1 MLSRRNVRIKV
12 MQVLYAVNRNKY
24 EQSLEKN
31 ALRFY
36 DRMVEDSHKLFLYNI
51 LAFMRVAQYARQ
63 DKIRKQGKLRPSKE
77 DLAFSTVFVDNEYLT
92 SLAENQMLRLKIDRA
107 RLGQQ
112 LDADFVR
119 QLYLEF
125 AKEENYQSFILIENP
140 SKEAFV
146 EIYLEFYKFLIKND
160 TFISMLED
168 YFPLWNVDKSLIVG
182 AMKKTIKALPIEED
196 FLDAFAPQHET
207 IREFGEKLLTKVVRA
222 DKELLDIIE
231 PNLNNWDA
239 NRVAVLDMIIIKMAL
254 SEFLYFS
261 SIPTKVTLNEFVELA
276 KLYSTD
282 KSKDFINGI
291 LDRLLKNLDK
301 KGLIRKEGRG
311 LK

>member
-12 MQVLYAVNRNKY
+12 MQVLYAMNRQKY
-24 EQSLEKN
+24 EESLEKN

-36 DRMVEDSHKLFLYNI
+36 DRMVEDSYNLFLYNI
-51 LAFMRVAQYARQ
+51 LTFIRVAEYARQ
-63 DKIRKQGKLRPSKE
+63 DKISKESKLRPTKE
-77 DLAFSTVFVDNEYLT
+77 DLAFRTVFADNDYLA
-92 SLAENQMLRLKIDRA
+92 SLANNEALQLKIGRA

-119 QLYLEF
+119 QLYVKF
-125 AKEENYQSFILIENP
+125 AKEESYQSFIIVDHP
-140 SKEAFV
+140 TKEAFV
-146 EIYLEFYKFLIKND
+146 ELYLEFYKFLIKNE

-168 YFPLWNVDKSLIVG
+168 YFPLWALDKSLIVG

-196 FLDAFAPQHET
+196 FLEAFTPQHET
-207 IREFGEKLLTKVVRA
+207 IRDFGEKLLKKVISA
-222 DKELLDIIE
+222 DKELLEIIE
-231 PNLNNWDA
+231 PNLNNWDPS
-239 NRVAVLDMIIIKMAL
+239 RVAVLDMVVIKMAL

-282 KSKDFINGI
+282 KSKDFVNGI
-291 LDRLLKNLDK
+291 LDRLLKSMDK
-301 KGLIRKEGRG
+301 KGLIKKEGRG

>member
-1 MLSRRNVRIKV
+1 
-12 MQVLYAVNRNKY
+12 MQVLYAMNRQKY

-36 DRMVEDSHKLFLYNI
+36 DRMVVDSYNLFLYNI
-51 LAFMRVAQYARQ
+51 LAFIRVAEYARQ
-63 DKIRKQGKLRPSKE
+63 DKISKQAKLRPTKE
-77 DLAFSTVFVDNEYLT
+77 DLTFEPVFANNDYLA
-92 SLAENQMLRLKIDRA
+92 SLANNEALQLKIGKA
-107 RLGQQ
+107 KLGQQ

-119 QLYLEF
+119 QLYIEF
-125 AKEENYQSFILIENP
+125 SKKESYQSFIVVENP
-140 SKEAFV
+140 TKEAFV
-146 EIYLEFYKFLIKND
+146 EMYLEFYKYLIKNE
-160 TFISMLED
+160 TFLSMLED

-196 FLDAFAPQHET
+196 FLEDFAPQHET
-207 IREFGEKLLTKVVRA
+207 IREFGEKLLEKVINA
-222 DKELLDIIE
+222 DTELLEIIE
-231 PNLNNWDA
+231 PYLNNWDVS
-239 NRVAVLDMIIIKMAL
+239 RIAVLDLVIIKMAL

-291 LDRLLKNLDK
+291 LDRLLKSLDK